1 MWLQSPGVPAGV
13 TEAYGYTLLKRME
26 QDSKVYARW
35 FKEQDYHFPH
45 SVSFSDNYSLLVER
59 TQW

>member
-1 MWLQSPGVPAGV
+1 MEGLVA
-13 TEAYGYTLLKRME
+13 EAYGYTLLKRME

-35 FKEQDYHFPH
+35 FKEQDCPFSH
-45 SVSFSDNYSLLVER
+45 SLSFSDNYTILVER